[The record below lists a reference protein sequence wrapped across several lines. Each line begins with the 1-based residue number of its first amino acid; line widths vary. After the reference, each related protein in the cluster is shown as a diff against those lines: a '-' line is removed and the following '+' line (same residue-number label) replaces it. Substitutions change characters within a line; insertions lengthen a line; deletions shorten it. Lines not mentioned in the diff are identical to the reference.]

1 MFRKAFTLVLLGVLL
16 VGAAAVTYG
25 TFFDR
30 GFAASAAG
38 VLGAGD
44 HDDDDDD
51 DDHGH
56 DDDDD

>member
-44 HDDDDDD
+44 HEDD

>member
-30 GFAASAAG
+30 GFAVSAAG

-44 HDDDDDD
+44 HDDDDD
-51 DDHGH
+51 HGH

>member
-44 HDDDDDD
+44 HGDHDDD